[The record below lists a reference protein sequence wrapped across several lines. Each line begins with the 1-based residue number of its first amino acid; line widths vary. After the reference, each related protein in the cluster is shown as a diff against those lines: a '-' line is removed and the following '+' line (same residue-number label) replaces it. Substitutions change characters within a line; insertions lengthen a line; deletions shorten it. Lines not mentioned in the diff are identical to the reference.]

1 MKKYPFG
8 AILDFW
14 ENYKSMIVTEKINLI
29 DTKICVISKMESK
42 NKDGMSVIP
51 YNSINVDTMKI
62 GRNGTLKV
70 KNTELLNMI
79 KAAGSFYKYNGKYYI
94 PSSSVRRRVSYD
106 YFRSTAEKRKK
117 RNGII
122 DEYENI
128 NLKSFASDETL
139 ITVAQR
145 FRKVKS
151 IIFIGQRLSGSCI
164 KLVGMKSAG
173 TDKQV
178 YAIDVIKELN
188 RNNDIDFYTSF
199 PEDAGLSNMAFEI
212 ECDIKR
218 TTKNGIPLSVFVSDN
233 ITGRKALRIDIRAE
247 INNRKY
253 ILKSLDIT
261 HRTVKSAEEIAN
273 MIESE
278 IKEYENA
285 SLNKDVSIDEIED
298 VCIRHI
304 PKKSQ
309 KKFKD
314 AMFKNASIE
323 TAYDISQK
331 LFESERS
338 YKTQDYDRGKHKY
351 DIALGSVLKI
361 C

>member
-79 KAAGSFYKYNGKYYI
+79 KAAGSFYKYDGKYYI

-106 YFRSTAEKRKK
+106 YFRSTAGKRKK

-173 TDKQV
+173 TDKQI

-218 TTKNGIPLSVFVSDN
+218 TTKNRIPLSVFVSDN

-261 HRTVKSAEEIAN
+261 HRTVKSAKEIAN